1 MRVLT
6 LRATDGEST
15 PPAMTEEEKAAGM
28 VWRFVGATTPVNQKP
43 NEAQVGIYHTWE
55 LSQGPSQKP
64 TAMVEEPSF
73 MDTVG
78 LGRMERHRERHRAQQ
93 EQIRA
98 WFLNP
103 EAPVADRIHV
113 MKGFLPHELLILAR
127 RIEIDGVVV
136 KDRGGS
142 PIPAVKAPV
151 GEGEHDYCEPGCGH
165 AATPVCPLET
175 RRDTLIVRL
184 LAAGFVEAQSPSLHL
199 RKFVCYAYTALIPDG
214 HPCEAEEDFRDA
226 LDCAEK
232 ALAAWI
238 HEMATRQT
246 AVVDRLLALGFT
258 EAPSNTATVRRFDR
272 RYDSCVVPTDAY
284 NAEYVERA
292 MQSVEHACDKMEAT
306 RAWWEYNGVRW
317 HLYTGPDVRV
327 AYIAPSCGQF
337 TAWTMGAGVHHIANG
352 TLENCS
358 TAVCK
363 HFGIV
368 PPLPLPPLADEAE
381 AAKRAAPVQ
390 GAFPTPIPGDTCA
403 TCDGNSSACPLC
415 NPTEPPEDGRHLE

>member
-113 MKGFLPHELLILAR
+113 MKGFLPHELLMLAR

-142 PIPAVKAPV
+142 PIPAMATPAVPGKHVWHDCKVHGHIQPA
-151 GEGEHDYCEPGCGH
+151 GEHSKCISCEGGLGGCVVCGQWE
-165 AATPVCPLET
+165 AQIEDVCP
-175 RRDTLIVRL
+175 
-184 LAAGFVEAQSPSLHL
+184 
-199 RKFVCYAYTALIPDG
+199 
-214 HPCEAEEDFRDA
+214 
-226 LDCAEK
+226 
-232 ALAAWI
+232 
-238 HEMATRQT
+238 
-246 AVVDRLLALGFT
+246 
-258 EAPSNTATVRRFDR
+258 
-272 RYDSCVVPTDAY
+272 
-284 NAEYVERA
+284 
-292 MQSVEHACDKMEAT
+292 
-306 RAWWEYNGVRW
+306 GVKQ
-317 HLYTGPDVRV
+317 P
-327 AYIAPSCGQF
+327 
-337 TAWTMGAGVHHIANG
+337 
-352 TLENCS
+352 
-358 TAVCK
+358 
-363 HFGIV
+363 
-368 PPLPLPPLADEAE
+368 
-381 AAKRAAPVQ
+381 APVQ

-403 TCDGNSSACPLC
+403 TCDGNSSGCPLC
-415 NPTEPPEDGRHLE
+415 NPTEAAQ